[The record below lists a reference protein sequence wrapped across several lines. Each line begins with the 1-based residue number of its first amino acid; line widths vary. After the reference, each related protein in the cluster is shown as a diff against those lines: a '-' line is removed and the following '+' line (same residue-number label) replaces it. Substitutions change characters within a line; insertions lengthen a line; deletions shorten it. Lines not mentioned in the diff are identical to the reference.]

1 MEPKSDGAEKIN
13 LEAEFAKVFGENA
26 GDVVEKLQVDGGM

>member
-1 MEPKSDGAEKIN
+1 MD

-26 GDVVEKLQVDGGM
+26 GDVVEKLQVDGEMEERRRRVEA